1 MSGGIKAI
9 TINSYLFSDHQMISL
24 KLNDQKKDSGNPELM
39 VQDSGPAKE
48 DSESSSDRKSRLS

>member
-39 VQDSGPAKE
+39 VQDSSPAEK
-48 DSESSSDRKSRLS
+48 DSESNSDRKSQLS